1 MCWPVYWRWP
11 LINYYLH
18 MHNMKYLII
27 ALLFLSFAV
36 NAQES
41 KQFVIEGKV
50 KKPLTITL
58 DNLSAY
64 KSVSLDSMTIF
75 NHLMQRKSSI
85 KNIKGVLLKDILA
98 KVEIDAASPKTL
110 SEYFLVLTAT
120 DNYKVLYSWNEIF
133 NSPTGNQIL
142 VLTGYDTD
150 PAKAEKGNI
159 AIITPSDFATG
170 RRFVKG
176 LSKISILQVN

>member
-1 MCWPVYWRWP
+1 
-11 LINYYLH
+11 
-18 MHNMKYLII
+18 MHNIKYLVIL
-27 ALLFLSFAV
+27 LLFFTVMA

-41 KQFVIEGKV
+41 RQFTIEGKV
-50 KKPLTITL
+50 KRPLTITL
-58 DNLSAY
+58 NNLSAY
-64 KSVSLDSMTIF
+64 KSVNLDSVTIF
-75 NHLMQRKSSI
+75 NHLMQRKSTI

-98 KVEIDAASPKTL
+98 KVEIEAASPKTL
-110 SEYFLVLTAT
+110 SEYYLIFTAT
-120 DNYKVLYSWNEIF
+120 DNYKVVYSWNEIF
-133 NSPTGNQIL
+133 NSPTGNQL
-142 VLTGYDTD
+142 MVLSSYDTE